1 MNKMF
6 EKLKVKIANTI
17 KELKGDIIVS
27 DSYQYDYKNQK
38 EIKQLYPNNDGINVV
53 LDFRDNDW
61 IVEGHKIPSEYNGAP
76 KYILDDTFLFDPTA
90 SERKWGNETFHDI
103 LNVIAV
109 RYKNQSLELLN
120 KWFDT
125 HNDSLWIQSPTR
137 NSLLV
142 IQPDKQ
148 ACIPQELLL
157 RCRLMTI
164 SRIAIVETPWT
175 QKIVKKNGHTSIKQ
189 GADRRLHVYFMP
201 VDIKDGLKRF
211 KHDEEVAEIN
221 RKLKDFVS

>member
-38 EIKQLYPNNDGINVV
+38 EIKQLYPNNDDIDVV

-109 RYKNQSLELLN
+109 RYNNQSLELLN
-120 KWFDT
+120 RWLGT
-125 HNDSLWIQSPTR
+125 HDDSLWIQSPTH

-148 ACIPQELLL
+148 ICIPQEVLIHCH
-157 RCRLMTI
+157 RMTI
-164 SRIAIVETPWT
+164 SRIAIMETPWI
-175 QKIVKKNGHTSIKQ
+175 QKIVKKNGKVHTKH
-189 GADRRLHVYFMP
+189 GVDRRLHVYTMP
-201 VDIKDGLKRF
+201 VDIEDGKKRLNHASEMSET
-211 KHDEEVAEIN
+211 K

>member
-1 MNKMF
+1 MNKILK
-6 EKLKVKIANTI
+6 KLKVKMTNYI

-38 EIKQLYPNNDGINVV
+38 EIQQLYPNNDDIDVV

-76 KYILDDTFLFDPTA
+76 KYILDDTFLFDTTA
-90 SERKWGNETFHDI
+90 CERKWGNETFYDI
-103 LNVIAV
+103 LNVITI
-109 RYKNQSLELLN
+109 RYNNQSLELLN
-120 KWFDT
+120 KWLGT
-125 HNDSLWIQSPTR
+125 HDDSLWIQSPTH

-142 IQPDKQ
+142 IRPDKQ

-175 QKIVKKNGHTSIKQ
+175 QKVVKKNGHTSIKQ
-189 GADRRLHVYFMP
+189 GVDRRLHVYTMP
-201 VDIKDGLKRF
+201 VDVEDCMKRLSHSLEMSELK
-211 KHDEEVAEIN
+211 

>member
-1 MNKMF
+1 MNRTI
-6 EKLKVKIANTI
+6 EKLKVKITNLM
-17 KELKGDIIVS
+17 KELKGDIVVS
-27 DSYQYDYKNQK
+27 DRYRYDYDHQK
-38 EIKQLYPNNDGINVV
+38 EIKQLYPNDNGIDVV
-53 LDFRDNDW
+53 LDFRYNDW
-61 IVEGHKIPSEYNGAP
+61 IVEGHRITSEYNGAP

-90 SERKWGNETFHDI
+90 RERKWGNETFHDI

-175 QKIVKKNGHTSIKQ
+175 QEVVKKNGKIHTKH
-189 GADRRLHVYFMP
+189 GVDRRLHVYTMP
-201 VDIKDGLKRF
+201 VDIEDGMKRV
-211 KHDEEVAEIN
+211 KRDLEVSEIN
-221 RKLKDFVS
+221 RKLKEFVS